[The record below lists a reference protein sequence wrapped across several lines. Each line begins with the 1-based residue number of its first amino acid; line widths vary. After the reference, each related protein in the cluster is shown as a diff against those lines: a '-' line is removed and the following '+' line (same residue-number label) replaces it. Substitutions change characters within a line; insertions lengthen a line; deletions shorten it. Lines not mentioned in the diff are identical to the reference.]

1 MQKINHIWIEIDF
14 NVTILDFQKN
24 SSTFVYKMIQTLYNS
39 LIDLQGLNLVLA
51 CIFFVLFIIRM
62 VFLFL
67 FTGRILFRKKVNQ
80 TTSTPISLIYT
91 VRNEEIRLKN
101 NLAPVLSINDCEFE
115 VIVVDDFS
123 QDNSF
128 QVLGMLRGRSD
139 RLKISTLHQETRFST
154 KMAQNLALKAAKY
167 EWILAVPISYENAT
181 SEWISGISNVIDN
194 NNTVVLSYCSATRSK
209 GFVNQIYRI
218 ENFLSFTKSVGY
230 ILNNFP
236 FVYSE
241 ENVAFRK
248 KKYFE
253 LGGHGLKISEP
264 YANLELLI
272 NFFIQKKSTTILYKS
287 DTAIKKTE
295 DFIWNDYLDILKKSI
310 RIEKHL
316 SGSKKAFLAFDEFTK
331 LLFPPVSVGVF
342 VLIFDLW
349 QLFAGLLFIMFTA
362 RLFII
367 KIAQN
372 RLNERKIFISSLV
385 YDLIVP
391 YFKLFYRWYFNNRSQ
406 KQKWK
411 VKV

>member
-1 MQKINHIWIEIDF
+1 M
-14 NVTILDFQKN
+14 L
-24 SSTFVYKMIQTLYNS
+24 
-39 LIDLQGLNLVLA
+39 
-51 CIFFVLFIIRM
+51 
-62 VFLFL
+62 FLFL
-67 FTGRILFRKKVNQ
+67 FTGRILFRKKIKQ
-80 TTSTPISLIYT
+80 TTPTPISLIYT

-101 NLAPVLSINDCEFE
+101 NLAPVLSINDCDFE

-154 KMAQNLALKAAKY
+154 KMAQNLAMKAAKY
-167 EWILAVPISYENAT
+167 DWILPVPISYENAT
-181 SEWISGISNVIDN
+181 SEWISGISNVLDN
-194 NNTVVLSYCSATRSK
+194 NNTVVVSYCSAQNSG
-209 GFVNQIYRI
+209 GFVNRIYRI
-218 ENFLSFTKSVGY
+218 ENFLLFTKSVGY

-241 ENVAFRK
+241 ENVAFQK

-253 LGGHGLKISEP
+253 IGGHGLKISEP

-272 NFFIQKKSTTILYKS
+272 NFFIRKKTTTILFQS

-295 DFIWNDYLDILKKSI
+295 DFIWNDYLDILKKSL

-316 SGSKKAFLAFDEFTK
+316 SGSKKGVLAFDDFTK
-331 LLFPPVSVGVF
+331 MLFPPVTIVSI
-342 VLIFDLW
+342 VLLFDLW
-349 QLFAGLLFIMFTA
+349 PLFTGLLFVMFTA

-367 KIAQN
+367 KIALN
-372 RLNERKIFISSLV
+372 RLNERKIFISSLM

>member
-1 MQKINHIWIEIDF
+1 
-14 NVTILDFQKN
+14 
-24 SSTFVYKMIQTLYNS
+24 
-39 LIDLQGLNLVLA
+39 
-51 CIFFVLFIIRM
+51 
-62 VFLFL
+62 
-67 FTGRILFRKKVNQ
+67 
-80 TTSTPISLIYT
+80 
-91 VRNEEIRLKN
+91 
-101 NLAPVLSINDCEFE
+101 
-115 VIVVDDFS
+115 
-123 QDNSF
+123 
-128 QVLGMLRGRSD
+128 
-139 RLKISTLHQETRFST
+139 
-154 KMAQNLALKAAKY
+154 MAQNLALKAAKY
-167 EWILAVPISYENAT
+167 DWILAVPISYENAS

-209 GFVNQIYRI
+209 GFINQIYRI

-241 ENVAFRK
+241 ENVAFQK

-253 LGGHGLKISEP
+253 LGGHGLKISEA

-316 SGSKKAFLAFDEFTK
+316 SGSKKAVLAFDECTK
-331 LLFPPVSVGVF
+331 MIFPPLTAIVF
-342 VLIFDLW
+342 IVLFELW
-349 QLFAGLLFIMFTA
+349 PLLSGLLFIMLTS

-372 RLNERKIFISSLV
+372 RLNERKIFISSLM

-391 YFKLFYRWYFNNRSQ
+391 YFKLFYRGYFNNRSQ

>member
-1 MQKINHIWIEIDF
+1 
-14 NVTILDFQKN
+14 
-24 SSTFVYKMIQTLYNS
+24 MIQLFYNTLA
-39 LIDLQGLNLVLA
+39 DLQGFNLVLIV
-51 CIFFVLFIIRM
+51 IFLTLFIIRL

-67 FTGRILFRKKVNQ
+67 FTGRILFRKKVSQ
-80 TTSTPISLIYT
+80 TTATPISLVYT
-91 VRNEEIRLKN
+91 VRNEETRLKN
-101 NLAPVLSINDCEFE
+101 NLTPVLSINDCDFE
-115 VIVVDDFS
+115 VIVVDDYS

-139 RLKISTLHQETRFST
+139 RLKVSTLHQETRFST
-154 KMAQNLALKAAKY
+154 KMAQNLALKAASY
-167 EWILAVPISYENAT
+167 NWILAVPISYENAT
-181 SEWISGISNVIDN
+181 SEWISGISNVLDD
-194 NNTVVLSYCSATRSK
+194 NNTVVVSYCSAQSSK
-209 GFVNQIYRI
+209 GFVNRIYRI

-241 ENVAFRK
+241 ENVAFQK

-253 LGGHGLKISEP
+253 IGGHGLKISEA

-272 NFFIQKKSTTILYKS
+272 NFFIRKKTTTILFQS

-295 DFIWNDYLDILKKSI
+295 DLIWNDYLDILKKSL

-316 SGSKKAFLAFDEFTK
+316 SGSKKAVLAFDELTK
-331 LLFPPVSVGVF
+331 MVFLPITIITMVLL
-342 VLIFDLW
+342 IELW
-349 QLFAGLLFIMFTA
+349 PLMAGLLFIMFTA
-362 RLFII
+362 RLVII
-367 KIAQN
+367 KIALN
-372 RLNERKIFISSLV
+372 RLNERKIFIPSLV

>member
-1 MQKINHIWIEIDF
+1 
-14 NVTILDFQKN
+14 
-24 SSTFVYKMIQTLYNS
+24 MIQTLYNS
-39 LIDLQGLNLVLA
+39 LAELHGLYLVLA
-51 CIFFVLFIIRM
+51 VIFLVIFIIRL

-67 FTGRILFRKKVNQ
+67 FTGRILFRKKINQ
-80 TTSTPISLIYT
+80 TSPVPISLIYT
-91 VRNEEIRLKN
+91 VRNEEVRLKN
-101 NLAPVLSINDCEFE
+101 NLAPVLSINDCDFE

-167 EWILAVPISYENAT
+167 DWILPVPISYENAAP
-181 SEWISGISNVIDN
+181 EWISGISNVIDN

-218 ENFLSFTKSVGY
+218 ESFLSFTKSVGY

-241 ENVAFRK
+241 ENVAFQK

-253 LGGHGLKISEP
+253 LGGHGLKISEQ

-272 NFFIQKKSTTILYKS
+272 NFFIRKKTTTILYQS
-287 DTAIKKTE
+287 GTAIKKTE

-316 SGSKKAFLAFDEFTK
+316 TGPKKAVLAFDEFTK
-331 LLFPPVSVGVF
+331 MLFPPLSVVAI
-342 VLIFDLW
+342 VLLFDLW
-349 QLFAGLLFIMFTA
+349 PILAGLLFILLVA

-391 YFKLFYRWYFNNRSQ
+391 YFKMFYRWYFNNRSQ

>member
-1 MQKINHIWIEIDF
+1 MVQQIYN
-14 NVTILDFQKN
+14 
-24 SSTFVYKMIQTLYNS
+24 TL
-39 LIDLQGLNLVLA
+39 ITLQGFELALALVFA
-51 CIFFVLFIIRM
+51 VLFIIRIL
-62 VFLFL
+62 FLFL
-67 FTGRILFRKKVNQ
+67 FTGRILFRKKIKQ
-80 TTSTPISLIYT
+80 TSPASLSLIYT

-101 NLAPVLSINDCEFE
+101 NLAPVLSINDVDFE
-115 VIVVDDFS
+115 VIVVDDYS

-139 RLKISTLHQETRFST
+139 RLKVSTLHQETRFST
-154 KMAQNLALKAAKY
+154 KMAQNLALKAASND
-167 EWILAVPISYENAT
+167 WILPVPISYENAT
-181 SEWISGISNVIDN
+181 PEWISGISNALDSDK
-194 NNTVVLSYCSATRSK
+194 TVVVSYSSAQNAG
-209 GFVNQIYRI
+209 GFINRIYRI

-241 ENVAFRK
+241 ENVAFQK

-253 LGGHGLKISEP
+253 IGGNGLKISEP

-272 NFFIQKKSTTILYKS
+272 NFFIRKKTTTIMFQA

-295 DFIWNDYLDILKKSI
+295 NLIWNDYLDILKKSL

-316 SGSKKAFLAFDEFTK
+316 SGSKKAVLAFDEFTK
-331 LLFPPVSVGVF
+331 MLFPPATVVVIILLIELWPLFSVLL
-342 VLIFDLW
+342 LIML
-349 QLFAGLLFIMFTA
+349 IS

-372 RLNERKIFISSLV
+372 RLNERKIYISSLI
-385 YDLIVP
+385 YDLVVP
-391 YFKLFYRWYFNNRSQ
+391 YFKFFYRWYFNNRGQ
-406 KQKWK
+406 KHKWK